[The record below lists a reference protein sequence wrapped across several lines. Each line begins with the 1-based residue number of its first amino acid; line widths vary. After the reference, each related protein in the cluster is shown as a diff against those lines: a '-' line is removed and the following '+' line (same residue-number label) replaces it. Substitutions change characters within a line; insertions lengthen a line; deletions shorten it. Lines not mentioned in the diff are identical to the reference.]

1 MDKIIA
7 FCGLDCAECPGLIA
21 TQKNDDNERR
31 KVAELW
37 NKEYK
42 TNVKP
47 EDINCLGCITESVTP
62 GVQRPTGAELVFN
75 YCKVCEIRKC
85 GRGKKIKNCA
95 YCVDYPCELLN
106 KFLVQSPKSK
116 ANLEEVRKTIKH

>member
-7 FCGLDCAECPGLIA
+7 FCGLDCAECPGFIA
-21 TQKNDDNERR
+21 TQKNDANERK

-42 TNVKP
+42 TNLKP
-47 EDINCLGCITESVTP
+47 EDINCLGCITETD
-62 GVQRPTGAELVFN
+62 QVFN

-85 GRGKKIKNCA
+85 GKGKKIKNCA
-95 YCVDYPCELLN
+95 YCVDYPCDLLN
-106 KFLVQSPKSK
+106 KFLTQSPKAK